1 MTKEMENVLSKYHAH
16 KDMSDSYPLGE
27 TVFIDINNNIGEIRY
42 VFPSTIED
50 TIYSDHMWY
59 CPALFSLFHI
69 EDFYKILTAVMLER
83 SLIFVSDN
91 VTILSS
97 AILGFRTLMKPF

>member
-1 MTKEMENVLSKYHAH
+1 MENVLTQYHAY
-16 KDMSDSYPLGE
+16 KDTSEAYPIGE
-27 TVFIDINNNIGEIRY
+27 TIFIDINNNIGEIRY
-42 VFPSTIED
+42 NFPSTKEESL
-50 TIYSDHMWY
+50 YSDHMWY

-97 AILGFRTLMKPF
+97 AILGFKTLMKPF

>member
-1 MTKEMENVLSKYHAH
+1 MENILTSYHAY
-16 KDMSDSYPLGE
+16 KDVAELYPLGE
-27 TVFIDINNNIGEIRY
+27 TVYIDINNNIGEIKY
-42 VFPSTIED
+42 TFPTTIED
-50 TIYSDHMWY
+50 CLYSDHMWY

-83 SLIFVSDN
+83 SLIFVSDS

-97 AILGFRTLMKPF
+97 AILGFKTLMKPF

>member
-1 MTKEMENVLSKYHAH
+1 MENVLTKYHAY
-16 KDMSDSYPLGE
+16 KDTAELSPLGE
-27 TVFIDINNNIGEIRY
+27 TVYIDINNNIGEIRY

-50 TIYSDHMWY
+50 TLYSDHMWY

-69 EDFYKILTAVMLER
+69 EDFFKIFTAVMLER

-97 AILGFRTLMKPF
+97 AILGLKTLMKPF